1 MKTRFGQKKFAC
13 LVLSS
18 LVWVGKREKVL
29 GKRAHMEISSS
40 SRFVESFGL
49 VGIFGCTFLF
59 VSKKIPHHIRQ
70 NICSWQATSSRLSR
84 GCDEG
89 VFRGGALSN
98 SADQEK
104 LVPLGF
110 LSRLCNNIRFAVLDH
125 ALLEGN
131 DCTVHFCGVRQL
143 EE

>member
-1 MKTRFGQKKFAC
+1 MK
-13 LVLSS
+13 
-18 LVWVGKREKVL
+18 
-29 GKRAHMEISSS
+29 
-40 SRFVESFGL
+40 
-49 VGIFGCTFLF
+49 
-59 VSKKIPHHIRQ
+59 
-70 NICSWQATSSRLSR
+70 
-84 GCDEG
+84 EG
-89 VFRGGALSN
+89 GFRGGALSN

-104 LVPLGF
+104 FVPLGF

>member
-1 MKTRFGQKKFAC
+1 MHFFMYWSQKK
-13 LVLSS
+13 SHITS
-18 LVWVGKREKVL
+18 DKT
-29 GKRAHMEISSS
+29 
-40 SRFVESFGL
+40 FV
-49 VGIFGCTFLF
+49 VGI
-59 VSKKIPHHIRQ
+59 
-70 NICSWQATSSRLSR
+70 WQATSSRLSR

-89 VFRGGALSN
+89 GFRGGALSN

-104 LVPLGF
+104 FVPLGF